1 MYAFLNQHLRKM
13 EKYFF
18 KIIMLMFV
26 SNEILLINSYKCMD
40 DTDSASCKCV
50 NNACECTSG
59 SSSTRNGLICDIDKH
74 V

>member
-1 MYAFLNQHLRKM
+1 M

-18 KIIMLMFV
+18 KIVMLMFV
-26 SNEILLINSYKCMD
+26 SNEILLIYSYKCMD

-50 NNACECTSG
+50 NNACQCTSN
-59 SSSTRNGLICDIDKH
+59 SSFRNGLICDIDKH